1 MLEWVVPS
9 YSRNLTSPGIE
20 SVSPALAN
28 SFFTSVPPGKPDS
41 VIPIHISILFQL
53 HFKVLQMSIQWLG
66 KKNNI
71 PQETQLPARVT
82 HKEELN

>member
-1 MLEWVVPS
+1 M
-9 YSRNLTSPGIE
+9 
-20 SVSPALAN
+20 SPALAD